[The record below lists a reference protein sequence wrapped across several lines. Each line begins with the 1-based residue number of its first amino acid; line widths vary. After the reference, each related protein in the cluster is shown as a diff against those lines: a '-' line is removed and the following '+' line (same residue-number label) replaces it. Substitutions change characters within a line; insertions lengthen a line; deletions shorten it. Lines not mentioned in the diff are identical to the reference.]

1 MVRDIHTGLKALFQ
15 QFLHHRALH
24 RPHQVAGDDAAGR
37 ADALAQRRHIHQRV
51 AVIGAVVQTVGACL
65 KQALAAGVLA
75 GKMPRIFHRCDSH
88 GRAAHFIRL
97 QRQIHGKILVTG
109 NGADHNNVVRQHVS
123 TAQHVIGKAGNGVV
137 AHDAPRRRGPVP
149 HRVLYLAGDAD
160 GLYRHHAACSAHAL
174 KHQHMAGVHNM
185 HHAPPRARRSAISA
199 EASSTAS
206 RWVCST
212 FFRTPLHCTEIF
224 IHQHVLHPSFLS
236 SDFPRRRVP

>member
-1 MVRDIHTGLKALFQ
+1 
-15 QFLHHRALH
+15 
-24 RPHQVAGDDAAGR
+24 
-37 ADALAQRRHIHQRV
+37 
-51 AVIGAVVQTVGACL
+51 
-65 KQALAAGVLA
+65 
-75 GKMPRIFHRCDSH
+75 MPRIFHRCDSH

-160 GLYRHHAACSAHAL
+160 GLYRHHTACSAHAL

-185 HHAPPRARRSAISA
+185 PRAAAGKALRDLCRSLQHGLPLGLLHLFQNA
-199 EASSTAS
+199 
-206 RWVCST
+206 
-212 FFRTPLHCTEIF
+212 LHCTEIF